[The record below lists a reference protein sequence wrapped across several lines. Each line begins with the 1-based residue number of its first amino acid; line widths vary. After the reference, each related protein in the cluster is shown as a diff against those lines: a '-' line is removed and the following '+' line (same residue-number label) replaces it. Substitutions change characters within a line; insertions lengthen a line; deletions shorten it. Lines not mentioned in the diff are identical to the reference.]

1 MLQKIQLALSVGLA
15 VTTCLLHVP
24 DEAFSQDPYYKGKT
38 LTIIQSRRPGGT
50 GDMRVRAM
58 VPLLKKHIPGNP
70 NIVMRYMPGAGG
82 AKASNHLYR
91 AARPNGLTIANTS
104 VGMTVQG
111 VVGAPGV
118 RYDLK
123 KFIFLGSPYSTNFS
137 LFVTMKKTGF
147 DSLKKLRA
155 HEGIRIG
162 GQSVGFITYIEG
174 RVFAY
179 FLDLKDPVFV
189 TGYGG
194 SEMDLALQRG
204 EIDGRSN
211 VGETVLRRHPR
222 WIERNLI
229 DLHAALESPKGF
241 RFKHPAFASVP
252 ALETF
257 VRNEKERDVLN
268 LVRSFRYAG
277 TPWVA
282 PPGVPK
288 ERAEILQN
296 AMRKTLKD
304 PEFFKR
310 YEKLTGAVP
319 TPLLPEEQTKAI
331 RGFPRD
337 PEVISV
343 IKKLA
348 GPGAL
353 PPR

>member
-15 VTTCLLHVP
+15 VITCLLLSP
-24 DEAFSQDPYYKGKT
+24 GEALSQDPFYKGKT

-50 GDMRVRAM
+50 GDMRVRAI
-58 VPLLKKHIPGNP
+58 VPLLKKHIPGHP

-82 AKASNHLYR
+82 AKAANHLYR
-91 AARPNGLTIANTS
+91 AARPNGLIIANTS
-104 VGMTVQG
+104 VGMTVKG
-111 VVGAPGV
+111 VVGAAGV

-123 KFIFLGSPYSTNFS
+123 KFIYLGSPYSTNYS
-137 LFVTMKKTGF
+137 LFITLKETGF
-147 DSLKKLRA
+147 NSLKMLRA
-155 HEGIRIG
+155 ATGVRIG

-194 SEMDLALQRG
+194 AEMDLALQRG
-204 EIDGRSN
+204 EIDGRSSA
-211 VGETVLRRHPR
+211 GETVLRRQPE
-222 WIERNLI
+222 WIEKNLI
-229 DLHAALESPKGF
+229 DIHAALESPKGF
-241 RFKHPAFASVP
+241 RVKHPAFDSVP

-257 VRNEKERDVLN
+257 VRTEKERKVLD
-268 LVRSFRYAG
+268 LARSFRFAG

-288 ERAEILQN
+288 ERAEILQA

-337 PEVISV
+337 PEVVSV